1 MKLEKEISSFTL
13 SQNPS
18 LHHRFLKGLP
28 SVSTGGKPRFL
39 LFSTFLFWN
48 LIFHS
53 ISSQFIWVLLVS
65 PSCESWFV
73 LFWCVLMFSM
83 TEVIDRHDF
92 HGFDSG
98 LKVIMG
104 SHLWSIVQN
113 IQVKTNQME
122 TNVYIQI
129 IFKSLSCLSKKKR
142 FNSDILQRLSNFDC
156 VCRCRMAFD

>member
-1 MKLEKEISSFTL
+1 
-13 SQNPS
+13 
-18 LHHRFLKGLP
+18 
-28 SVSTGGKPRFL
+28 
-39 LFSTFLFWN
+39 
-48 LIFHS
+48 
-53 ISSQFIWVLLVS
+53 
-65 PSCESWFV
+65 
-73 LFWCVLMFSM
+73 MFSM

-113 IQVKTNQME
+113 IQVKTNQMG

-129 IFKSLSCLSKKKR
+129 IFKSLSCLSKKEG

-156 VCRCRMAFD
+156 VCRCRMVFD

>member
-1 MKLEKEISSFTL
+1 MVYYNLFLSLKTL
-13 SQNPS
+13 ASIWDFWRGF
-18 LHHRFLKGLP
+18 HRFP
-28 SVSTGGKPRFL
+28 PVESPDFFS
-39 LFSTFLFWN
+39 STFLFWN
-48 LIFHS
+48 LIFYS

-73 LFWCVLMFSM
+73 LFWCVFMFFM

-122 TNVYIQI
+122 TSVYIQI
-129 IFKSLSCLSKKKR
+129 IFKSLSCLFKQKG
-142 FNSDILQRLSNFDC
+142 FNSDIIQRLSNFDYI
-156 VCRCRMAFD
+156 CRCRMVFD